1 MSTKITCISILKVND
16 IKRLTYTYSVLDE
29 TDIVIQSNCKKS
41 FSVED
46 METLAIIEQLKLK
59 VNANLQATI

>member
-59 VNANLQATI
+59 VNANLQATL